1 MNERLVEIVKNTNA
15 ECWKCIDKYSIAG
28 FTRLAANLAEIKGD
42 QVSMVTNESG
52 ALALGEDYRKLLISA
67 IEQYQ
72 RFYTKIVSQLP
83 DLKKMKFL
91 EDKASNEEFS
101 LDAFKWLAEQN
112 YADGEAKQ
120 AFESY
125 YELAKTINDIHIAST
140 TGKTNEQFAKS
151 IDEFKKSLEGKTVE
165 VIKDAKIESEI
176 KNVPD
181 GVEVVET
188 EEKPEEEEAKVSPET
203 EQQAEKKG
211 SEIIQGL
218 IKLTKT
224 GDVKDWEELNNL
236 SQKYRNTVYQ
246 LMKDNGKEEL
256 KKFVNKNK
264 GILPRMWKSMEL
276 LNINDDVM
284 ESIIIELHSGMILAE
299 QMLSLIE
306 AEEETPDTQEQKTDT
321 QGDSQGDTQ
330 GDTQEQPKEEQPEK
344 KEEQPEEEEEEEDT
358 STLGKLE
365 ALRKQ
370 VGQMLRVH
378 DDAKFV
384 PAYQT
389 WVKNVQAMIGT
400 INDEKRKKDLMN
412 RDPFYALCQMLVA
425 AQRAKAKSGEQEK
438 PEEKKEQNA
447 AAEQEEKQVEQ
458 EAQEVAD
465 NFLNMLR
472 EKYK

>member
-188 EEKPEEEEAKVSPET
+188 EEKPEEEEAQVPPET
-203 EQQAEKKG
+203 EQKAEKKG

-224 GDVKDWEELNNL
+224 GDVKDWEALNNL

-330 GDTQEQPKEEQPEK
+330 EQPKEEQP
-344 KEEQPEEEEEEEDT
+344 KEEQPAEEEEEEDT

-365 ALRKQ
+365 TLRKQ
-370 VGQMLRVH
+370 VGEMLKAH

-384 PAYQT
+384 PAYTT

-400 INDEKRKKDLMN
+400 IKDEAKKKDLAK

-425 AQRAKAKSGEQEK
+425 AERAKAKSGEQEK

-447 AAEQEEKQVEQ
+447 TAEQEEKQVEQ

>member
-1 MNERLVEIVKNTNA
+1 MNERLVEIVNNTNA

-83 DLKKMKFL
+83 DLQKMPFL
-91 EDKASNEEFS
+91 KDKASNEEFS

-125 YELAKTINDIHIAST
+125 YELAKTINDIHLANT
-140 TGKTNEQFAKS
+140 TGKTNKQFAEA
-151 IDEFKKSLEGKTVE
+151 IDSFKKSLEGKTVE

-188 EEKPEEEEAKVSPET
+188 EKEPEEDQVQVPPET
-203 EQQAEKKG
+203 EQKAEKKG
-211 SEIIQGL
+211 TEIIKGL

-224 GDVKDWEELNNL
+224 GDVKDWEALNNL

-246 LMKDNGKEEL
+246 LMKDNGKQEL
-256 KKFVNKNK
+256 KDLVNKNK

-284 ESIIIELHSGMILAE
+284 ESIVLELHSGMILAE
-299 QMLSLIE
+299 QMISLL
-306 AEEETPDTQEQKTDT
+306 EEEEPKPDTQEPKNDSQTDT
-321 QGDSQGDTQ
+321 QGDSQTDTQ
-330 GDTQEQPKEEQPEK
+330 GDTQDDTQDDTQEQP
-344 KEEQPEEEEEEEDT
+344 EEEEDT

-365 ALRKQ
+365 TLRKQ
-370 VGQMLRVH
+370 VGEMLKAH

-384 PAYQT
+384 GAYNT
-389 WVKNVQAMIGT
+389 WLKNVQAIIGT
-400 INDEKRKKDLMN
+400 IKDEKRKKDLLG

-425 AQRAKAKSGEQEK
+425 AERAKAKAGEQEK
-438 PEEKKEQNA
+438 PEENKEQN

>member
-67 IEQYQ
+67 IKQYQ
-72 RFYTKIVSQLP
+72 RFYVKIVSQLP
-83 DLKKMKFL
+83 ELKKMKFL

-140 TGKTNEQFAKS
+140 TGKTNEQFAKA
-151 IDEFKKSLEGKTVE
+151 IDEFKKSLEGQTVD

-188 EEKPEEEEAKVSPET
+188 EEKPEEEQTQVPPEI
-203 EQQAEKKG
+203 EQKAEKKG

-224 GDVKDWEELNNL
+224 GNVKDWEALNNL
-236 SQKYRNTVYQ
+236 SQKYRNTVYK
-246 LMKDNGKEEL
+246 LMKDNGKQEL
-256 KKFVNKNK
+256 KNFINKNK

-284 ESIIIELHSGMILAE
+284 ESIIIELHGDMILAE

-306 AEEETPDTQEQKTDT
+306 AEDETPDTQEQKTDT
-321 QGDSQGDTQ
+321 QDDTQ
-330 GDTQEQPKEEQPEK
+330 GDSQEQPKEQPPEK
-344 KEEQPEEEEEEEDT
+344 EEPEEDT

-365 ALRKQ
+365 TLRKQ
-370 VGQMLRVH
+370 VGEMLKAH

-384 PAYQT
+384 GAYT
-389 WVKNVQAMIGT
+389 AWVKNVKAIIGT
-400 INDEKRKKDLMN
+400 IDDKKRKKDLLEC
-412 RDPFYALCQMLVA
+412 DPFYALCQMLVA
-425 AQRAKAKSGEQEK
+425 AEKAKSGEQEK

-447 AAEQEEKQVEQ
+447 AEQEEKQMEQ
-458 EAQEVAD
+458 EAQQVAD

>member
-67 IEQYQ
+67 IKQYQ
-72 RFYTKIVSQLP
+72 RFYVKIVSQLP
-83 DLKKMKFL
+83 ELKKMKFL

-140 TGKTNEQFAKS
+140 TGKTNEQFAKA
-151 IDEFKKSLEGKTVE
+151 IDEFKKSLEGQTVD

-188 EEKPEEEEAKVSPET
+188 EEKPEEEQTQVPPEI
-203 EQQAEKKG
+203 EQKAEKKG

-224 GDVKDWEELNNL
+224 GNVKDWEALNNL
-236 SQKYRNTVYQ
+236 SQKYRNTVYK
-246 LMKDNGKEEL
+246 LMKDNGKQEL
-256 KKFVNKNK
+256 KNFINKNK

-284 ESIIIELHSGMILAE
+284 ESIIIELHGDMILAE

-306 AEEETPDTQEQKTDT
+306 AEDETPDTQEQKTDT
-321 QGDSQGDTQ
+321 QDDTQ
-330 GDTQEQPKEEQPEK
+330 GDSQEQPKEQPPEK
-344 KEEQPEEEEEEEDT
+344 EEPEEDT

-365 ALRKQ
+365 TLRKQ
-370 VGQMLRVH
+370 VGEMLKAH

-384 PAYQT
+384 GAYT
-389 WVKNVQAMIGT
+389 AWVKNVKAIIGT
-400 INDEKRKKDLMN
+400 IDDKKRKKDLLE

-425 AQRAKAKSGEQEK
+425 AEKAKSGEQEK

-447 AAEQEEKQVEQ
+447 AEQEEKQMEQ
-458 EAQEVAD
+458 EAQQVAD

>member
-188 EEKPEEEEAKVSPET
+188 EEKPEEEEAKVPPET

-256 KKFVNKNK
+256 KKFVHDNK

-330 GDTQEQPKEEQPEK
+330 EQPKEEQP
-344 KEEQPEEEEEEEDT
+344 KEEQPAEEEEEEDT

-365 ALRKQ
+365 TLRKQ
-370 VGQMLRVH
+370 VGEMLKAH
-378 DDAKFV
+378 DDAKFI
-384 PAYQT
+384 PAYQS

-400 INDEKRKKDLMN
+400 INDEKRKKDLMD

-447 AAEQEEKQVEQ
+447 AEQEEKQMDQ

>member
-67 IEQYQ
+67 IKQYQ
-72 RFYTKIVSQLP
+72 RFYVKIVSQLP
-83 DLKKMKFL
+83 ELKKMKLL

-140 TGKTNEQFAKS
+140 TGKTNEQFAKA
-151 IDEFKKSLEGKTVE
+151 IDEFKKSLEGQTVD

-188 EEKPEEEEAKVSPET
+188 EEKPEEEKAQVPPEI
-203 EQQAEKKG
+203 EQKAEKKG

-224 GDVKDWEELNNL
+224 GNVKDWEALNNL
-236 SQKYRNTVYQ
+236 SQKYRNTVYK
-246 LMKDNGKEEL
+246 LMKDNGKQEL
-256 KKFVNKNK
+256 KNFINKNK

-284 ESIIIELHSGMILAE
+284 ESIITELHSGMILAE

-306 AEEETPDTQEQKTDT
+306 AEDETPDTKDPKT
-321 QGDSQGDTQ
+321 DSQGGPQDDSQ
-330 GDTQEQPKEEQPEK
+330 ERPKEQPPEKEEP
-344 KEEQPEEEEEEEDT
+344 EEDT

-365 ALRKQ
+365 TLRKQ
-370 VGQMLRVH
+370 VGEMLKAH

-384 PAYQT
+384 GAYT
-389 WVKNVQAMIGT
+389 AWVKNVKAMIGT
-400 INDEKRKKDLMN
+400 IDDKKRKKDLLE

-425 AQRAKAKSGEQEK
+425 AEKAKSGEQEK

-447 AAEQEEKQVEQ
+447 AEQEEKQMEQ
-458 EAQEVAD
+458 EAQQVAD

>member
-15 ECWKCIDKYSIAG
+15 ECWKCIDKYSTAG

-83 DLKKMKFL
+83 ELKKMKFL
-91 EDKASNEEFS
+91 EDKANNEEFS
-101 LDAFKWLAEQN
+101 LDAFKWLADQS
-112 YADGEAKQ
+112 YSDGEAKQ

-140 TGKTNEQFAKS
+140 TGKTNEQFAKA

-188 EEKPEEEEAKVSPET
+188 EKEPEEEQVQVPPET
-203 EQQAEKKG
+203 EQKAEKKG

-218 IKLTKT
+218 TKLTKT
-224 GDVKDWEELNNL
+224 GDVKDWEALNNL

-246 LMKDNGKEEL
+246 LMKDNGKQEL
-256 KKFVNKNK
+256 KNFVNKNK
-264 GILPRMWKSMEL
+264 GIIPRMWKSMEL

-306 AEEETPDTQEQKTDT
+306 AEDETPDTQEQNTDT
-321 QGDSQGDTQ
+321 QDDTQ
-330 GDTQEQPKEEQPEK
+330 GDTQEQPKEEQPA
-344 KEEQPEEEEEEEDT
+344 EEEEEDT

-365 ALRKQ
+365 TLRKQ
-370 VGQMLRVH
+370 VGEMLKAH

-384 PAYQT
+384 PAYTT

-400 INDEKRKKDLMN
+400 IKDEAKKKDLAK

-425 AQRAKAKSGEQEK
+425 AERAKANSGEQEK

>member
-188 EEKPEEEEAKVSPET
+188 EKEPEEEQAQVPPET
-203 EQQAEKKG
+203 EQKAEKKG

-224 GDVKDWEELNNL
+224 GDVKDWEALNNL

-306 AEEETPDTQEQKTDT
+306 AEDETPDTQEQKTDT
-321 QGDSQGDTQ
+321 QGDTQDDTQ
-330 GDTQEQPKEEQPEK
+330 GDTQEKP
-344 KEEQPEEEEEEEDT
+344 EEEEDT

-365 ALRKQ
+365 TLRKQ
-370 VGQMLRVH
+370 VGQMLKAH
-378 DDAKFV
+378 DDAKFLG
-384 PAYQT
+384 AYNT
-389 WVKNVQAMIGT
+389 WVKNVQIMIGT
-400 INDEKRKKDLMN
+400 INDEKRKKDLMK

-425 AQRAKAKSGEQEK
+425 AERAKAKSGEQEK

-447 AAEQEEKQVEQ
+447 AAEQEEKQIEQ

>member
-67 IEQYQ
+67 IKQYQ
-72 RFYTKIVSQLP
+72 RFYVKIVSQLP
-83 DLKKMKFL
+83 ELKKMKFL

-112 YADGEAKQ
+112 YTDGEAKQ

-140 TGKTNEQFAKS
+140 TGKTNEQFAKA
-151 IDEFKKSLEGKTVE
+151 IDEFKKSLEGQTVD

-188 EEKPEEEEAKVSPET
+188 EEKSDEEQAQVPPEI
-203 EQQAEKKG
+203 EQKAEKKG

-224 GDVKDWEELNNL
+224 GNVKDWEALNNL
-236 SQKYRNTVYQ
+236 SQKYRNTVYK
-246 LMKDNGKEEL
+246 LMKDNGKQEL
-256 KKFVNKNK
+256 KNFINKNK

-306 AEEETPDTQEQKTDT
+306 AEDETPDTQEQKTDT
-321 QGDSQGDTQ
+321 QGGPQDDSQERPK
-330 GDTQEQPKEEQPEK
+330 EQPAEKEEAPD
-344 KEEQPEEEEEEEDT
+344 EDT

-365 ALRKQ
+365 TLRKQ
-370 VGQMLRVH
+370 VGEMLKAH

-384 PAYQT
+384 GAYT
-389 WVKNVQAMIGT
+389 AWVKNVKAMIVT
-400 INDEKRKKDLMN
+400 IDDKKRKKDLLE

-425 AQRAKAKSGEQEK
+425 AEKAKSGEQEK

-447 AAEQEEKQVEQ
+447 ADQEEKQMEQ
-458 EAQEVAD
+458 EAQQVAD

>member
-67 IEQYQ
+67 IKQYQ
-72 RFYTKIVSQLP
+72 RFYVKIVSQLP
-83 DLKKMKFL
+83 ELKKMKFL

-112 YADGEAKQ
+112 YTDGEAKQ

-140 TGKTNEQFAKS
+140 TGKTNEQFAKA
-151 IDEFKKSLEGKTVE
+151 IDEFKKSLEGQTVD

-188 EEKPEEEEAKVSPET
+188 EEKSDEEQAQVPPEI
-203 EQQAEKKG
+203 EQKAEKKG

-224 GDVKDWEELNNL
+224 GNVKDWEALNNL
-236 SQKYRNTVYQ
+236 SQKYRNTVYK
-246 LMKDNGKEEL
+246 LMKNDGKQEL
-256 KKFVNKNK
+256 KNFINKNK

-306 AEEETPDTQEQKTDT
+306 AEDETPDTQEQKTDT
-321 QGDSQGDTQ
+321 QDDTQ
-330 GDTQEQPKEEQPEK
+330 GDSQEQSKEQPAEKEETPEN
-344 KEEQPEEEEEEEDT
+344 DT
-358 STLGKLE
+358 STLSKLE
-365 ALRKQ
+365 TLRKQ
-370 VGQMLRVH
+370 VGEMLKAH

-384 PAYQT
+384 GAYT
-389 WVKNVQAMIGT
+389 AWVKNVKAIIGT
-400 INDEKRKKDLMN
+400 IDDKKRKKDLLE

-425 AQRAKAKSGEQEK
+425 AEKAKSGEQEK

-447 AAEQEEKQVEQ
+447 AEQEEKQMEQ
-458 EAQEVAD
+458 EAQQVAD
-465 NFLNMLR
+465 HFLNMLR

>member
-67 IEQYQ
+67 IKQYQ
-72 RFYTKIVSQLP
+72 RFYVKIVSQLP
-83 DLKKMKFL
+83 ELKKMKFL

-112 YADGEAKQ
+112 YTDGEAKQ

-140 TGKTNEQFAKS
+140 TGKTNEQFAKA
-151 IDEFKKSLEGKTVE
+151 IDEFKKSLEGQTVD

-188 EEKPEEEEAKVSPET
+188 EEKPDEEQAQVSPEI
-203 EQQAEKKG
+203 EQKAEKKG

-224 GDVKDWEELNNL
+224 GNVKDWEALNNL
-236 SQKYRNTVYQ
+236 SQKYRNTVYK
-246 LMKDNGKEEL
+246 LMKNDGKQEL
-256 KKFVNKNK
+256 KNFINKNK

-306 AEEETPDTQEQKTDT
+306 AEDETPDAKDPKTDSQGDSQDDT
-321 QGDSQGDTQ
+321 QGDSQEQ
-330 GDTQEQPKEEQPEK
+330 SKEQPAEKEETPEN
-344 KEEQPEEEEEEEDT
+344 DT
-358 STLGKLE
+358 STLSKLE
-365 ALRKQ
+365 TLRKQ
-370 VGQMLRVH
+370 VGEMLKAH
-378 DDAKFV
+378 EDAKFV
-384 PAYQT
+384 AAYT
-389 WVKNVQAMIGT
+389 AWVKNVKAIIGT
-400 INDEKRKKDLMN
+400 IDDKKRKKDLLE

-425 AQRAKAKSGEQEK
+425 AEKAKSGEQEK

-447 AAEQEEKQVEQ
+447 AEQEEKQMEQ
-458 EAQEVAD
+458 EAQQVAD
-465 NFLNMLR
+465 HFLNMLR

>member
-67 IEQYQ
+67 IKQYQ
-72 RFYTKIVSQLP
+72 RFYVKIVSQLP
-83 DLKKMKFL
+83 ELKKMKFL

-112 YADGEAKQ
+112 YTDGEAKQ

-140 TGKTNEQFAKS
+140 TGKTNEQFAKA
-151 IDEFKKSLEGKTVE
+151 IDEFKKSLEGQTVD

-188 EEKPEEEEAKVSPET
+188 EEKPDEEQAKVPPEI
-203 EQQAEKKG
+203 EQKAEKKG

-224 GDVKDWEELNNL
+224 GNVKDWEALNNL
-236 SQKYRNTVYQ
+236 SQKYRNTVYK
-246 LMKDNGKEEL
+246 LMKNDGKQEL
-256 KKFVNKNK
+256 KNFINKNK

-306 AEEETPDTQEQKTDT
+306 AEDETPDAKDPKTDSQVDPHDDT
-321 QGDSQGDTQ
+321 QGNP
-330 GDTQEQPKEEQPEK
+330 QEQPKEQPAE
-344 KEEQPEEEEEEEDT
+344 KEETPENDT

-365 ALRKQ
+365 TLRKQ
-370 VGQMLRVH
+370 VGEMLKAH
-378 DDAKFV
+378 EDAKFV
-384 PAYQT
+384 AAYT
-389 WVKNVQAMIGT
+389 AWVKNVKAIIGT
-400 INDEKRKKDLMN
+400 IDDKKRKKDLLE

-425 AQRAKAKSGEQEK
+425 AEKAKSGEQEK

-447 AAEQEEKQVEQ
+447 AEQEEKQMEQ
-458 EAQEVAD
+458 EAQQVAD
-465 NFLNMLR
+465 HFLNMLR

>member
-67 IEQYQ
+67 IKQYQ
-72 RFYTKIVSQLP
+72 RFYVKIVSQLP
-83 DLKKMKFL
+83 ELKKMKFL

-112 YADGEAKQ
+112 YTDGEAKQ

-140 TGKTNEQFAKS
+140 TGKTNEQFAKA
-151 IDEFKKSLEGKTVE
+151 IDEFKKSLEGQTVD

-181 GVEVVET
+181 GVELVET
-188 EEKPEEEEAKVSPET
+188 EEKSDEEQAQVPPEI
-203 EQQAEKKG
+203 EQKAEKKG

-224 GDVKDWEELNNL
+224 GNVKDWEALNNL
-236 SQKYRNTVYQ
+236 SQKYRNTVYK
-246 LMKDNGKEEL
+246 LMKNDGKQEL
-256 KKFVNKNK
+256 KNFINKNK

-306 AEEETPDTQEQKTDT
+306 AEDETPDTQEQKTDT
-321 QGDSQGDTQ
+321 QDDTQ
-330 GDTQEQPKEEQPEK
+330 GDSQEQSNEQPAEKEETPEN
-344 KEEQPEEEEEEEDT
+344 DT

-365 ALRKQ
+365 TLRKQ
-370 VGQMLRVH
+370 VGEMLKAH

-384 PAYQT
+384 GAYT
-389 WVKNVQAMIGT
+389 AWVKNVKAIIGT
-400 INDEKRKKDLMN
+400 IDDKKRKRDLLE

-425 AQRAKAKSGEQEK
+425 AEKAKSGEQEK

-447 AAEQEEKQVEQ
+447 AEQEEKQMEQ
-458 EAQEVAD
+458 EAQQVAD
-465 NFLNMLR
+465 HFLNMLR

>member
-67 IEQYQ
+67 IKQYQ
-72 RFYTKIVSQLP
+72 RFYVKIVSQLP
-83 DLKKMKFL
+83 ELKKMKFL

-101 LDAFKWLAEQN
+101 LDSFKWLAEQN
-112 YADGEAKQ
+112 YTDGEAKQ

-140 TGKTNEQFAKS
+140 TGKTNEQFAKA
-151 IDEFKKSLEGKTVE
+151 IDEFKKSLEGQTVD

-188 EEKPEEEEAKVSPET
+188 EEKPDEEQAKVPPEI
-203 EQQAEKKG
+203 EQKAEKKG

-224 GDVKDWEELNNL
+224 GDVKDWEALNNL
-236 SQKYRNTVYQ
+236 SQKYRNTVYK
-246 LMKDNGKEEL
+246 LMKNDGKQEL
-256 KKFVNKNK
+256 KNFINKNK

-284 ESIIIELHSGMILAE
+284 ESIITELHSGMILAE

-306 AEEETPDTQEQKTDT
+306 AEDETPDTQEQKTDT
-321 QGDSQGDTQ
+321 QADTQ
-330 GDTQEQPKEEQPEK
+330 GDSQEQSKEQPAEKEETPE
-344 KEEQPEEEEEEEDT
+344 DDS

-365 ALRKQ
+365 TLRKQ
-370 VGQMLRVH
+370 VGEMLKAH
-378 DDAKFV
+378 EDAKFV
-384 PAYQT
+384 AAYT
-389 WVKNVQAMIGT
+389 AWVKNVKAMIGT
-400 INDEKRKKDLMN
+400 IDDKKRKKDLLE

-425 AQRAKAKSGEQEK
+425 AKKAKSGEQEK

-447 AAEQEEKQVEQ
+447 AEQEEKQMEQ
-458 EAQEVAD
+458 EAQQVAD
-465 NFLNMLR
+465 HFMNMLR

>member
-67 IEQYQ
+67 IKQYQ
-72 RFYTKIVSQLP
+72 RFYVKIVSQLP
-83 DLKKMKFL
+83 ELKKMKFL

-112 YADGEAKQ
+112 YTDGEAKQ

-140 TGKTNEQFAKS
+140 TGKTNEQFAKA
-151 IDEFKKSLEGKTVE
+151 IDEFKKSLEGQTVD

-188 EEKPEEEEAKVSPET
+188 EEKSDEEQAQVPPEI
-203 EQQAEKKG
+203 EQKAEKKG

-224 GDVKDWEELNNL
+224 GNVKDWEALNNL
-236 SQKYRNTVYQ
+236 SQKYRNTVYK
-246 LMKDNGKEEL
+246 LMKDNGKQEL
-256 KKFVNKNK
+256 KNFINKNK

-306 AEEETPDTQEQKTDT
+306 AEDETPDTQEQKTDT
-321 QGDSQGDTQ
+321 QDDTQ
-330 GDTQEQPKEEQPEK
+330 GDSQEQSKEQPAEKEETPEN
-344 KEEQPEEEEEEEDT
+344 DT
-358 STLGKLE
+358 STLSKLE
-365 ALRKQ
+365 TLRKQ
-370 VGQMLRVH
+370 VGEMLKAH

-384 PAYQT
+384 GAYT
-389 WVKNVQAMIGT
+389 AWVKNVKAIIGT
-400 INDEKRKKDLMN
+400 IDDKKRKKDLLE

-425 AQRAKAKSGEQEK
+425 AEKAKSGEQEK

-447 AAEQEEKQVEQ
+447 AEQEEKQMEQ
-458 EAQEVAD
+458 EAQQVAD
-465 NFLNMLR
+465 HFLNMLR

>member
-67 IEQYQ
+67 IKQYQ
-72 RFYTKIVSQLP
+72 RFYVKIVSQLP
-83 DLKKMKFL
+83 ELKKMKFL

-101 LDAFKWLAEQN
+101 LDSFKWLAEQN
-112 YADGEAKQ
+112 YTDGEAKQ

-140 TGKTNEQFAKS
+140 TGKTNEQFAKA
-151 IDEFKKSLEGKTVE
+151 IDEFKKSLEGQTVD
-165 VIKDAKIESEI
+165 VIKDAKIENEI

-188 EEKPEEEEAKVSPET
+188 EEKPEEEQAQVPPEI
-203 EQQAEKKG
+203 EQKAEKKG

-224 GDVKDWEELNNL
+224 GNVKDWEALNNL
-236 SQKYRNTVYQ
+236 SQKYRNTVYK
-246 LMKDNGKEEL
+246 LMKDNGKQEL
-256 KKFVNKNK
+256 KNFINKNK

-306 AEEETPDTQEQKTDT
+306 AEDETPDAKDPKTDYQGDSQDDT
-321 QGDSQGDTQ
+321 QGDP
-330 GDTQEQPKEEQPEK
+330 QEQPKEQPA
-344 KEEQPEEEEEEEDT
+344 EEEPKEDA
-358 STLGKLE
+358 STLDKLE
-365 ALRKQ
+365 TLRKQ
-370 VGQMLRVH
+370 VGEMLKAH

-384 PAYQT
+384 SAYT
-389 WVKNVQAMIGT
+389 AWVKNVKAIIGT
-400 INDEKRKKDLMN
+400 IDDKKRKKDLLD

-425 AQRAKAKSGEQEK
+425 AEKAKSGEQEK

-447 AAEQEEKQVEQ
+447 AEQEEKQMEQ
-458 EAQEVAD
+458 EAQQVAD

>member
-188 EEKPEEEEAKVSPET
+188 EEKPEEEETQVPPET
-203 EQQAEKKG
+203 EQKAEKKG

-224 GDVKDWEELNNL
+224 GDVKDWEALNNL

-306 AEEETPDTQEQKTDT
+306 AEDETPDAQEQKTDT
-321 QGDSQGDTQ
+321 QGDTQDDTQ
-330 GDTQEQPKEEQPEK
+330 GDTQEQPKEEQPA
-344 KEEQPEEEEEEEDT
+344 EEEEEEDT

-365 ALRKQ
+365 TLRKQ
-370 VGQMLRVH
+370 VGEMLKAH

-384 PAYQT
+384 PAYTT

-400 INDEKRKKDLMN
+400 IKDEAKKKDLAK

>member
-67 IEQYQ
+67 IKQYQ
-72 RFYTKIVSQLP
+72 RFYVKIVSQLP
-83 DLKKMKFL
+83 ELKKMKFL
-91 EDKASNEEFS
+91 EDKANNEEFS

-112 YADGEAKQ
+112 YTDGEAKQ

-140 TGKTNEQFAKS
+140 TGKTNEQFAKA
-151 IDEFKKSLEGKTVE
+151 IDEFKKSLEGQTVD

-188 EEKPEEEEAKVSPET
+188 EEKPDEEQAQVSPEI
-203 EQQAEKKG
+203 EQKAEKKG

-224 GDVKDWEELNNL
+224 GNVKDWEALNNL
-236 SQKYRNTVYQ
+236 SQKYRNTVYK
-246 LMKDNGKEEL
+246 LMKNDGKQEL
-256 KKFVNKNK
+256 KNFINKNK

-306 AEEETPDTQEQKTDT
+306 AEDETPDAKDPKTDS
-321 QGDSQGDTQ
+321 QGDSQGDSQDDNQ
-330 GDTQEQPKEEQPEK
+330 GDSQEQSKEQPAEKEETPEN
-344 KEEQPEEEEEEEDT
+344 DT
-358 STLGKLE
+358 STLSKLE
-365 ALRKQ
+365 TLRKQ
-370 VGQMLRVH
+370 VGEMLKAH
-378 DDAKFV
+378 EDAKFV
-384 PAYQT
+384 AAYT
-389 WVKNVQAMIGT
+389 AWVKNVKAIIGT
-400 INDEKRKKDLMN
+400 IDDKKRKKDLLE

-425 AQRAKAKSGEQEK
+425 AEKAKSGEQEK

-447 AAEQEEKQVEQ
+447 AEQEEKQMEQ
-458 EAQEVAD
+458 EAQQVAD
-465 NFLNMLR
+465 HFLNMLR

>member
-67 IEQYQ
+67 IKQYQ
-72 RFYTKIVSQLP
+72 RFYVKIVSQLP
-83 DLKKMKFL
+83 ELKKMKFL

-112 YADGEAKQ
+112 YTDGEAKQ

-140 TGKTNEQFAKS
+140 TGKTNEQFAKA
-151 IDEFKKSLEGKTVE
+151 IDEFKKSLEGQTVD

-188 EEKPEEEEAKVSPET
+188 EEKPEEEPAQVPPEI
-203 EQQAEKKG
+203 EQKAEKKG

-224 GDVKDWEELNNL
+224 GNVKDWEALNNL
-236 SQKYRNTVYQ
+236 SQKYRNTVYK
-246 LMKDNGKEEL
+246 LMKDNGKQEL
-256 KKFVNKNK
+256 KNFINKNK

-284 ESIIIELHSGMILAE
+284 ESIITELHSGMILAE

-306 AEEETPDTQEQKTDT
+306 AEDETPDAQEQKTDT
-321 QGDSQGDTQ
+321 QDDTQ
-330 GDTQEQPKEEQPEK
+330 GDSQEQSNEQPAEKEETPED
-344 KEEQPEEEEEEEDT
+344 DT

-365 ALRKQ
+365 TLRKQ
-370 VGQMLRVH
+370 VGEMLKAH

-384 PAYQT
+384 GAYT
-389 WVKNVQAMIGT
+389 AWVKNVKAIIGT
-400 INDEKRKKDLMN
+400 IDDKKRKRDLLE

-425 AQRAKAKSGEQEK
+425 AEKAKSGEQEK

-447 AAEQEEKQVEQ
+447 AEQEEKQMEQ
-458 EAQEVAD
+458 EAQQVAD
-465 NFLNMLR
+465 HFLNMLR

>member
-67 IEQYQ
+67 IKQYQ
-72 RFYTKIVSQLP
+72 RFYVKIVSQLP
-83 DLKKMKFL
+83 ELKKMKFL

-112 YADGEAKQ
+112 YTDGEAKQ

-140 TGKTNEQFAKS
+140 TGKTNEQFAKA
-151 IDEFKKSLEGKTVE
+151 IDEFKKSLEGQTVD

-188 EEKPEEEEAKVSPET
+188 EEKPDEEQAKVPPEI
-203 EQQAEKKG
+203 EQKAEKKG

-224 GDVKDWEELNNL
+224 GNVKDWEALNNL
-236 SQKYRNTVYQ
+236 SQKYRNTVYK
-246 LMKDNGKEEL
+246 LMKNDGKQEL
-256 KKFVNKNK
+256 KNFINKNK

-306 AEEETPDTQEQKTDT
+306 AEDETPDAKDPKTDSQVDPHDDT
-321 QGDSQGDTQ
+321 QGNP
-330 GDTQEQPKEEQPEK
+330 QEQPKEQPAE
-344 KEEQPEEEEEEEDT
+344 KEETPENDT

-365 ALRKQ
+365 TLRKQ
-370 VGQMLRVH
+370 VGEMLKAH
-378 DDAKFV
+378 EDAKFV
-384 PAYQT
+384 AAYT
-389 WVKNVQAMIGT
+389 AWVKNVKAIIGT
-400 INDEKRKKDLMN
+400 IDDKKRKKDLLE

-425 AQRAKAKSGEQEK
+425 AEKAKSGEQEK
-438 PEEKKEQNA
+438 PEEKKDQN
-447 AAEQEEKQVEQ
+447 AAEQEEKQMEQ
-458 EAQEVAD
+458 EAQQVAD
-465 NFLNMLR
+465 HFLNMLR

>member
-83 DLKKMKFL
+83 DLRKMKFL

-101 LDAFKWLAEQN
+101 LDAFKWLADQS
-112 YADGEAKQ
+112 YTDGEAKQ

-125 YELAKTINDIHIAST
+125 YELAKTINEIHIANS
-140 TGKTNEQFAKS
+140 TGKTNEQFAKA

-188 EEKPEEEEAKVSPET
+188 EEKPEEEENQIPPET
-203 EQQAEKKG
+203 EQKAEKKG

-224 GDVKDWEELNNL
+224 GDVKDWEALNNL
-236 SQKYRNTVYQ
+236 SQKYRNTVYE
-246 LMKDNGKEEL
+246 LMKDNGKQEL
-256 KKFVNKNK
+256 KNFVNKNK

-284 ESIIIELHSGMILAE
+284 ESIIIELHNGMILAE

-306 AEEETPDTQEQKTDT
+306 ADDETPANPEQKAETQEGDSQETKTDPQDDTQEKT
-321 QGDSQGDTQ
+321 
-330 GDTQEQPKEEQPEK
+330 KEEPA
-344 KEEQPEEEEEEEDT
+344 EEEEEPEEDT

-365 ALRKQ
+365 TLRKQ
-370 VGQMLRVH
+370 VGEMLKAH

-384 PAYQT
+384 GAYNA
-389 WVKNVQAMIGT
+389 WLKNVQAMIGT
-400 INDEKRKKDLMN
+400 IKDENRKKDLMK

-425 AQRAKAKSGEQEK
+425 AERAKANSGEQEK
-438 PEEKKEQNA
+438 PEEKKEQNDA
-447 AAEQEEKQVEQ
+447 ATEQEEKQVEK

>member
-188 EEKPEEEEAKVSPET
+188 EEKPEEEQAQVPPET
-203 EQQAEKKG
+203 EQKAEKKG

-224 GDVKDWEELNNL
+224 GDVKDWEALNNL

-256 KKFVNKNK
+256 KKFVSKNK
-264 GILPRMWKSMEL
+264 DIIPRMWKSMEL

-330 GDTQEQPKEEQPEK
+330 EQPKEEQP
-344 KEEQPEEEEEEEDT
+344 KEEQPAEEEEEEDT

-365 ALRKQ
+365 TLRKQ
-370 VGQMLRVH
+370 VGEMLKAH

-384 PAYQT
+384 PAYNT

-400 INDEKRKKDLMN
+400 INDEKRKKDLMK

-425 AQRAKAKSGEQEK
+425 AERAKAKSGEQEK

>member
-67 IEQYQ
+67 IKQYQ
-72 RFYTKIVSQLP
+72 RFYVKIVSQLP
-83 DLKKMKFL
+83 ELKKMKFL

-112 YADGEAKQ
+112 YTDGEAKQ

-140 TGKTNEQFAKS
+140 TGKTNEQFAKA
-151 IDEFKKSLEGKTVE
+151 IDEFKKSLEGQTVD

-188 EEKPEEEEAKVSPET
+188 EEKPDEEQAKVPPEI
-203 EQQAEKKG
+203 EQKAEKKG

-224 GDVKDWEELNNL
+224 GNVKDWEALNNL
-236 SQKYRNTVYQ
+236 SQKYRNTVYK
-246 LMKDNGKEEL
+246 LMKNDGKHEL
-256 KKFVNKNK
+256 KNFINKNK

-306 AEEETPDTQEQKTDT
+306 AEDETPDAKDPKTDSQVDPHDDT
-321 QGDSQGDTQ
+321 QGNP
-330 GDTQEQPKEEQPEK
+330 QEQPKEQPAE
-344 KEEQPEEEEEEEDT
+344 KEETPENDT

-365 ALRKQ
+365 TLRKQ
-370 VGQMLRVH
+370 VGEMLKAH
-378 DDAKFV
+378 EDAKFV
-384 PAYQT
+384 AAYT
-389 WVKNVQAMIGT
+389 AWVKNVKAIIGT
-400 INDEKRKKDLMN
+400 IDDKKRKKDLLE

-425 AQRAKAKSGEQEK
+425 AEKAKSGEQEK

-447 AAEQEEKQVEQ
+447 AEQEEKQMEQ
-458 EAQEVAD
+458 EAQQVAD
-465 NFLNMLR
+465 HFLNMLR

>member
-67 IEQYQ
+67 IKQYQ
-72 RFYTKIVSQLP
+72 RFYVKIVSQLP
-83 DLKKMKFL
+83 ELKKMKFL

-112 YADGEAKQ
+112 YTDGEAKQ

-140 TGKTNEQFAKS
+140 TGKTNEQFAKA
-151 IDEFKKSLEGKTVE
+151 IDEFKKSLEGQTVD

-188 EEKPEEEEAKVSPET
+188 EEKPDEEQAQVPPEI
-203 EQQAEKKG
+203 EQKAEKKG

-224 GDVKDWEELNNL
+224 GNVKDWEALNNL
-236 SQKYRNTVYQ
+236 SQKYRNTVYK
-246 LMKDNGKEEL
+246 LMKDNGKQEL
-256 KKFVNKNK
+256 KNFINKNK

-306 AEEETPDTQEQKTDT
+306 AEDETPDTQEQKTDT
-321 QGDSQGDTQ
+321 QDDTQ
-330 GDTQEQPKEEQPEK
+330 GDSQEQSNEQPTEK
-344 KEEQPEEEEEEEDT
+344 EKTPENDT

-365 ALRKQ
+365 TLRKQ
-370 VGQMLRVH
+370 VGEMLKAH

-384 PAYQT
+384 GAYT
-389 WVKNVQAMIGT
+389 AWVKNVKAIIGT
-400 INDEKRKKDLMN
+400 IDDKKRKKDLLE

-425 AQRAKAKSGEQEK
+425 AEKAKSGEQEK
-438 PEEKKEQNA
+438 PEEKKEQ
-447 AAEQEEKQVEQ
+447 AAEQEEKQMEQ
-458 EAQEVAD
+458 EAQQVAD
-465 NFLNMLR
+465 HFLNMLR

>member
-188 EEKPEEEEAKVSPET
+188 EEKPEEEEAQVPPET

-224 GDVKDWEELNNL
+224 GDVKDWEALNNL

-330 GDTQEQPKEEQPEK
+330 EQPKEEQP
-344 KEEQPEEEEEEEDT
+344 KEEQPAEEEEEEDT

-365 ALRKQ
+365 TLRKQ
-370 VGQMLRVH
+370 VGEMLKAH

-384 PAYQT
+384 PAYTT

-400 INDEKRKKDLMN
+400 IKDEAKKKDLAK

-425 AQRAKAKSGEQEK
+425 AERAKAKSGEQEK

-447 AAEQEEKQVEQ
+447 TAEQEEKQVEQ

>member
-67 IEQYQ
+67 IKQYQ
-72 RFYTKIVSQLP
+72 RFYVKIVSQLP
-83 DLKKMKFL
+83 ELKKMKFL
-91 EDKASNEEFS
+91 EDKASNEDFS

-112 YADGEAKQ
+112 YTDGEAKQ

-140 TGKTNEQFAKS
+140 TGKTNEQFAKA
-151 IDEFKKSLEGKTVE
+151 IDEFKKSLEGQTVD

-188 EEKPEEEEAKVSPET
+188 EEKSDEEQAQVPPEI
-203 EQQAEKKG
+203 EQKAEKKG

-224 GDVKDWEELNNL
+224 GNVKDWEALNNL
-236 SQKYRNTVYQ
+236 SQKYRNTVYK
-246 LMKDNGKEEL
+246 LMKNDGKQAL
-256 KKFVNKNK
+256 KNFINKNK

-306 AEEETPDTQEQKTDT
+306 AEDETPDTQEQKTDT
-321 QGDSQGDTQ
+321 QDDTQ
-330 GDTQEQPKEEQPEK
+330 GDSQEQPKEQPPEK
-344 KEEQPEEEEEEEDT
+344 EEPEEDT

-365 ALRKQ
+365 TLRKQ
-370 VGQMLRVH
+370 VGEMLKAH

-384 PAYQT
+384 GAYT
-389 WVKNVQAMIGT
+389 AWVKNVKAIIGT
-400 INDEKRKKDLMN
+400 IDDKKRKKDLLE

-425 AQRAKAKSGEQEK
+425 AEKAKSGEQEK

-447 AAEQEEKQVEQ
+447 AEQEEKQMEQ
-458 EAQEVAD
+458 EAQQVAD
-465 NFLNMLR
+465 HFLNMLR

>member
-67 IEQYQ
+67 IKQYQ
-72 RFYTKIVSQLP
+72 RFYVKIVSQLP
-83 DLKKMKFL
+83 ELKKMKFL

-112 YADGEAKQ
+112 YTDGEAKQ

-140 TGKTNEQFAKS
+140 TGKTNEQFAKA
-151 IDEFKKSLEGKTVE
+151 IDEFKKSLEGQTVD

-188 EEKPEEEEAKVSPET
+188 EEKPDEEQAKVPPEI
-203 EQQAEKKG
+203 EQKAEKKG

-224 GDVKDWEELNNL
+224 GNVKDWEALNNL
-236 SQKYRNTVYQ
+236 SQKYRNTVYK
-246 LMKDNGKEEL
+246 LMKNDGKQEL
-256 KKFVNKNK
+256 KNFINKNK

-306 AEEETPDTQEQKTDT
+306 AEDETPDAKDPKTDSQGDSQDDTQEQSK
-321 QGDSQGDTQ
+321 
-330 GDTQEQPKEEQPEK
+330 EQPAEKEETPEN
-344 KEEQPEEEEEEEDT
+344 DT
-358 STLGKLE
+358 STLSKLE
-365 ALRKQ
+365 TLRKQ
-370 VGQMLRVH
+370 VGEMLKAH
-378 DDAKFV
+378 EDAKFV
-384 PAYQT
+384 AAYT
-389 WVKNVQAMIGT
+389 AWVKNVKAMIGT
-400 INDEKRKKDLMN
+400 IDDKKRKKDLLE

-425 AQRAKAKSGEQEK
+425 AEKAKSGEQEK
-438 PEEKKEQNA
+438 PEEKKDQN
-447 AAEQEEKQVEQ
+447 AAEQEEKQMEQ
-458 EAQEVAD
+458 EAQQVAD
-465 NFLNMLR
+465 HFLNMLR

>member
-1 MNERLVEIVKNTNA
+1 
-15 ECWKCIDKYSIAG
+15 
-28 FTRLAANLAEIKGD
+28 
-42 QVSMVTNESG
+42 
-52 ALALGEDYRKLLISA
+52 
-67 IEQYQ
+67 
-72 RFYTKIVSQLP
+72 
-83 DLKKMKFL
+83 
-91 EDKASNEEFS
+91 
-101 LDAFKWLAEQN
+101 
-112 YADGEAKQ
+112 
-120 AFESY
+120 
-125 YELAKTINDIHIAST
+125 
-140 TGKTNEQFAKS
+140 
-151 IDEFKKSLEGKTVE
+151 
-165 VIKDAKIESEI
+165 
-176 KNVPD
+176 
-181 GVEVVET
+181 VET
-188 EEKPEEEEAKVSPET
+188 EEKPEEEEAKVPPET

-224 GDVKDWEELNNL
+224 GDVKDWEALNNL

-246 LMKDNGKEEL
+246 LMKDNGKQEL
-256 KKFVNKNK
+256 KNFVNKNK

-306 AEEETPDTQEQKTDT
+306 AEEETPDTQEQKTD
-321 QGDSQGDTQ
+321 SQGDTQ

-344 KEEQPEEEEEEEDT
+344 KEEEQPEEEEDT

-370 VGQMLRVH
+370 VGQMLKVH

-384 PAYQT
+384 SAYNT

-400 INDEKRKKDLMN
+400 INDEAKKKDLMK

-425 AQRAKAKSGEQEK
+425 AERAKAKSGEQEK
-438 PEEKKEQNA
+438 PEEKKEQN

>member
-67 IEQYQ
+67 IKQYQ
-72 RFYTKIVSQLP
+72 RFYVKIVSQLP
-83 DLKKMKFL
+83 ELKKMKFL

-140 TGKTNEQFAKS
+140 TGKTNEQFAKA
-151 IDEFKKSLEGKTVE
+151 IDEFKKSLEGQAVD

-188 EEKPEEEEAKVSPET
+188 EEKSDEEQAQVPPEI
-203 EQQAEKKG
+203 EQKAEKKG

-224 GDVKDWEELNNL
+224 GNVKDWEALNNL
-236 SQKYRNTVYQ
+236 SQKYRNTVYK
-246 LMKDNGKEEL
+246 LMKDNGKQEL
-256 KKFVNKNK
+256 KNFINKNK

-306 AEEETPDTQEQKTDT
+306 AEDETPDTQEQKTDT
-321 QGDSQGDTQ
+321 QDDTQ
-330 GDTQEQPKEEQPEK
+330 GDSQEQPKEQPPEK
-344 KEEQPEEEEEEEDT
+344 EEPEEDT

-365 ALRKQ
+365 TLRKQ
-370 VGQMLRVH
+370 VGEMLKAH

-384 PAYQT
+384 GAYT
-389 WVKNVQAMIGT
+389 AWVKNVKAIIGT
-400 INDEKRKKDLMN
+400 IDDKKRKKDLLE

-425 AQRAKAKSGEQEK
+425 AEKAKSGEQEK
-438 PEEKKEQNA
+438 SEEKKEQNA
-447 AAEQEEKQVEQ
+447 AEQEEKQMEQ
-458 EAQEVAD
+458 EAQQVAD
-465 NFLNMLR
+465 HFLNMLR
-472 EKYK
+472 EKCK

>member
-67 IEQYQ
+67 IKQYQ
-72 RFYTKIVSQLP
+72 RFYVKIVSQLP
-83 DLKKMKFL
+83 ELKKMKFL

-112 YADGEAKQ
+112 YTDGEAKQ

-140 TGKTNEQFAKS
+140 TGKTNEQFAKA
-151 IDEFKKSLEGKTVE
+151 IDEFKKSLEGQTVD

-188 EEKPEEEEAKVSPET
+188 EEKSDEEQAQVPPEI
-203 EQQAEKKG
+203 EQKAEKKG

-224 GDVKDWEELNNL
+224 GNVKDWEALNNL
-236 SQKYRNTVYQ
+236 SQKYRNTVYK
-246 LMKDNGKEEL
+246 LMKDNGKQEL
-256 KKFVNKNK
+256 KNFINKNK

-306 AEEETPDTQEQKTDT
+306 AEDETPDTQEQKTDT
-321 QGDSQGDTQ
+321 QDDTQ
-330 GDTQEQPKEEQPEK
+330 GDSQEQSNEQPAEKEETPEN
-344 KEEQPEEEEEEEDT
+344 DT
-358 STLGKLE
+358 STLSKLE
-365 ALRKQ
+365 TLRKQ
-370 VGQMLRVH
+370 VGEMLKAH
-378 DDAKFV
+378 EDAKFV
-384 PAYQT
+384 GAYT
-389 WVKNVQAMIGT
+389 AWVKNVKAIIGT
-400 INDEKRKKDLMN
+400 IDDKKRKKDLLE

-425 AQRAKAKSGEQEK
+425 AEKAKSGEQEK

-447 AAEQEEKQVEQ
+447 ADQEEKQMEQ
-458 EAQEVAD
+458 EAQQVAD

>member
-1 MNERLVEIVKNTNA
+1 MNERLVEIVNNTNA

-83 DLKKMKFL
+83 DLQKMPFL
-91 EDKASNEEFS
+91 KDKASNEEFS
-101 LDAFKWLAEQN
+101 LEAFKWLAEQN
-112 YADGEAKQ
+112 YADGEVKQ

-125 YELAKTINDIHIAST
+125 YELAKTINDIHLANT
-140 TGKTNEQFAKS
+140 TGKTNKQFAEA
-151 IDEFKKSLEGKTVE
+151 IDSFKKSLEGKTVE

-188 EEKPEEEEAKVSPET
+188 EEKPEEEEAQVPPET
-203 EQQAEKKG
+203 EQKAEKKG

-224 GDVKDWEELNNL
+224 GDVKDWEALNNL

-246 LMKDNGKEEL
+246 LMKDNGKQEL
-256 KKFVNKNK
+256 KNFVNKNK

-321 QGDSQGDTQ
+321 QGDTQDDTQ
-330 GDTQEQPKEEQPEK
+330 GDTQEQPKEEQPA
-344 KEEQPEEEEEEEDT
+344 EEEEEDT

-365 ALRKQ
+365 TLRKQ
-370 VGQMLRVH
+370 VGEMLKAH

-384 PAYQT
+384 GAYNT
-389 WVKNVQAMIGT
+389 WVKNVQTMIGT
-400 INDEKRKKDLMN
+400 INDEKRKKDLLG

-425 AQRAKAKSGEQEK
+425 AERAKAKASEQENEK
-438 PEEKKEQNA
+438 PEEKEQP
-447 AAEQEEKQVEQ
+447 AAEQEDKQVEQ

>member
-1 MNERLVEIVKNTNA
+1 MNERLVEIVKNINA

-67 IEQYQ
+67 IKQYQ
-72 RFYTKIVSQLP
+72 RFYVKIVSQLP
-83 DLKKMKFL
+83 ELKKMKFL

-112 YADGEAKQ
+112 YTDGEAKQ

-140 TGKTNEQFAKS
+140 TGKTNEQFAKA
-151 IDEFKKSLEGKTVE
+151 IDEFKKSLEGQTVD

-188 EEKPEEEEAKVSPET
+188 EEKPDEEQAQVPPEI
-203 EQQAEKKG
+203 EQKAEKKG

-224 GDVKDWEELNNL
+224 GNVKDWEALNNL
-236 SQKYRNTVYQ
+236 SQKYRNTVYK
-246 LMKDNGKEEL
+246 LMKNDGKQEL
-256 KKFVNKNK
+256 KNFINKNK

-306 AEEETPDTQEQKTDT
+306 AEDETPDAKDPKTDYQGDPQDDT
-321 QGDSQGDTQ
+321 QGDP
-330 GDTQEQPKEEQPEK
+330 QEQPQEQPAEKEETPEN
-344 KEEQPEEEEEEEDT
+344 DT
-358 STLGKLE
+358 STLSKLE
-365 ALRKQ
+365 TLRKQ
-370 VGQMLRVH
+370 VGEMLKAH
-378 DDAKFV
+378 DDVKFV
-384 PAYQT
+384 GAYTT
-389 WVKNVQAMIGT
+389 WVKNVKAMIGT
-400 INDEKRKKDLMN
+400 IDDKRRKKDLLE

-425 AQRAKAKSGEQEK
+425 AEKAKSGDQEK

-447 AAEQEEKQVEQ
+447 AEQEEKQMEQ
-458 EAQEVAD
+458 EAQQVAD

>member
-52 ALALGEDYRKLLISA
+52 TLALGEDYRKLLISA

-120 AFESY
+120 AFERY

-151 IDEFKKSLEGKTVE
+151 IDKFKKSLEGKTVE

-188 EEKPEEEEAKVSPET
+188 EEKPEEEEAKVPPET

-224 GDVKDWEELNNL
+224 GDVKDWEALNNL

-246 LMKDNGKEEL
+246 LMKDAGKQEL
-256 KKFVNKNK
+256 KNFVNKNK
-264 GILPRMWKSMEL
+264 GIIPRMWKSIEL

-306 AEEETPDTQEQKTDT
+306 VEEETPDTQEQKTDT
-321 QGDSQGDTQ
+321 QGDSQNDTQ
-330 GDTQEQPKEEQPEK
+330 GVTQEQPEK
-344 KEEQPEEEEEEEDT
+344 KEEEDT

-370 VGQMLRVH
+370 VGQMLKVH

-384 PAYQT
+384 PAYNT

-400 INDEKRKKDLMN
+400 INDEKRKKDLME

-447 AAEQEEKQVEQ
+447 AAEQEEKQMNQ

>member
-67 IEQYQ
+67 IKQYQ
-72 RFYTKIVSQLP
+72 RFYVKIVSQLP
-83 DLKKMKFL
+83 ELKKMKFL

-112 YADGEAKQ
+112 YTDGEAKQ

-140 TGKTNEQFAKS
+140 TGKTNEQFAKA
-151 IDEFKKSLEGKTVE
+151 IDEFKKSLEGQTVD

-188 EEKPEEEEAKVSPET
+188 EEKPDEEQAQVPPEI
-203 EQQAEKKG
+203 EQKAEKKG

-224 GDVKDWEELNNL
+224 GNVKDWGALNNL
-236 SQKYRNTVYQ
+236 SQKYRNTVYK
-246 LMKDNGKEEL
+246 LMKNDGKQEL
-256 KKFVNKNK
+256 KNFINKNK

-306 AEEETPDTQEQKTDT
+306 AEDETPDAKDPKTDS
-321 QGDSQGDTQ
+321 QGDSQEQ
-330 GDTQEQPKEEQPEK
+330 SKEQPAEKEETPEN
-344 KEEQPEEEEEEEDT
+344 DT
-358 STLGKLE
+358 STLSKLE
-365 ALRKQ
+365 TLRKQ
-370 VGQMLRVH
+370 VGEMLKAH
-378 DDAKFV
+378 EDAKFV
-384 PAYQT
+384 AAYT
-389 WVKNVQAMIGT
+389 AWVKNVKAMIGT
-400 INDEKRKKDLMN
+400 IDDKKRKKDLLE

-425 AQRAKAKSGEQEK
+425 AKKAKSGEQEK
-438 PEEKKEQNA
+438 PEEKKDQN
-447 AAEQEEKQVEQ
+447 AAEQEEKQMEQ
-458 EAQEVAD
+458 EARQVAD
-465 NFLNMLR
+465 HFLNMLR

>member
-67 IEQYQ
+67 IKQYQ
-72 RFYTKIVSQLP
+72 RFYVKIVSQLP
-83 DLKKMKFL
+83 ELKKMKFL

-112 YADGEAKQ
+112 YTDGEAKQ

-140 TGKTNEQFAKS
+140 TGKTNEQFAKA
-151 IDEFKKSLEGKTVE
+151 IDEFKKSLEGQTVD

-188 EEKPEEEEAKVSPET
+188 EEKPEEEKAQVPPEI
-203 EQQAEKKG
+203 EQKAEKKG

-224 GDVKDWEELNNL
+224 GNVKDWEALNNL
-236 SQKYRNTVYQ
+236 SQKYRNTVYK
-246 LMKDNGKEEL
+246 LMKDNGKQEL
-256 KKFVNKNK
+256 KNFIIKNK

-306 AEEETPDTQEQKTDT
+306 AEDETPDTQDPKTDTQDDT
-321 QGDSQGDTQ
+321 QGDSQEQ
-330 GDTQEQPKEEQPEK
+330 SNEQPAEKEEMPEN
-344 KEEQPEEEEEEEDT
+344 DT

-365 ALRKQ
+365 TLRKQ
-370 VGQMLRVH
+370 VGEMLKAH

-384 PAYQT
+384 GAYT
-389 WVKNVQAMIGT
+389 AWVKNVKAIIGT
-400 INDEKRKKDLMN
+400 IDDKKRKKDLLE

-425 AQRAKAKSGEQEK
+425 AEKAKSGEQEK

-447 AAEQEEKQVEQ
+447 AEQEEKQMEQ
-458 EAQEVAD
+458 EAQQVAD
-465 NFLNMLR
+465 HFLNMLR

>member
-67 IEQYQ
+67 IKQYQ
-72 RFYTKIVSQLP
+72 RFYVKIVSQLP
-83 DLKKMKFL
+83 ELKKMKFL

-112 YADGEAKQ
+112 YTDGEAKQ

-140 TGKTNEQFAKS
+140 TGKTNEQFAKA
-151 IDEFKKSLEGKTVE
+151 IDEFKKSLEGQTVD

-188 EEKPEEEEAKVSPET
+188 EEKSDEEQAQVPPEI
-203 EQQAEKKG
+203 EQKAEKKG

-224 GDVKDWEELNNL
+224 GNVKDWEALNNL
-236 SQKYRNTVYQ
+236 SQKYRNTVYK
-246 LMKDNGKEEL
+246 LMKNDGKQEL
-256 KKFVNKNK
+256 KNFINKNK

-306 AEEETPDTQEQKTDT
+306 AEDETPDTQEQKTDT
-321 QGDSQGDTQ
+321 QDDTQ
-330 GDTQEQPKEEQPEK
+330 GDSQEQSNEQPAEKEETPEN
-344 KEEQPEEEEEEEDT
+344 DT

-365 ALRKQ
+365 TLRKQ
-370 VGQMLRVH
+370 VGEMLKAH

-384 PAYQT
+384 GAYT
-389 WVKNVQAMIGT
+389 AWVKNVKAIIGT
-400 INDEKRKKDLMN
+400 IDDKKRKKDLLE

-425 AQRAKAKSGEQEK
+425 AEKAKSGEQEK

-447 AAEQEEKQVEQ
+447 AEQEEKQMEQ
-458 EAQEVAD
+458 EAQQVAD

>member
-67 IEQYQ
+67 IKQYQ
-72 RFYTKIVSQLP
+72 RFYVKIVSQLP
-83 DLKKMKFL
+83 ELKKMKFL

-112 YADGEAKQ
+112 YTDSEAKQ

-140 TGKTNEQFAKS
+140 TGKTNEQFAKA
-151 IDEFKKSLEGKTVE
+151 IDEFKKSLEGQTVD

-188 EEKPEEEEAKVSPET
+188 EEKPDEEQAQVPPEI
-203 EQQAEKKG
+203 EQKAEKKG

-224 GDVKDWEELNNL
+224 GNVKDWEALNNL
-236 SQKYRNTVYQ
+236 SQKYRNTVYK
-246 LMKDNGKEEL
+246 LMKNDGKQEL
-256 KKFVNKNK
+256 KNFINKNK

-306 AEEETPDTQEQKTDT
+306 AEDETPDAKDPKTDSQGDSQDDT
-321 QGDSQGDTQ
+321 QGDSQ
-330 GDTQEQPKEEQPEK
+330 EQPAEKEE
-344 KEEQPEEEEEEEDT
+344 PEEDA

-365 ALRKQ
+365 TLRKQ
-370 VGQMLRVH
+370 VGEMLKAH
-378 DDAKFV
+378 EDAKFV
-384 PAYQT
+384 AAYT
-389 WVKNVQAMIGT
+389 AWVKNVKAIIGT
-400 INDEKRKKDLMN
+400 IDDKKRKKDLLE

-425 AQRAKAKSGEQEK
+425 AEKAKSGEQEK
-438 PEEKKEQNA
+438 PEEKKDQN
-447 AAEQEEKQVEQ
+447 AAEQEEKQMEQ
-458 EAQEVAD
+458 EAQQVAD
-465 NFLNMLR
+465 HFLNMLR

>member
-67 IEQYQ
+67 IKQYQ
-72 RFYTKIVSQLP
+72 RFYVKIVSQLP
-83 DLKKMKFL
+83 ELKKMKFL

-140 TGKTNEQFAKS
+140 TGKTNEQFAKA
-151 IDEFKKSLEGKTVE
+151 IDEFKKSLEGQTVD

-188 EEKPEEEEAKVSPET
+188 EEKPEEEKAQVPPEI
-203 EQQAEKKG
+203 EQKAEKKG

-224 GDVKDWEELNNL
+224 GNVKDWEALNNL
-236 SQKYRNTVYQ
+236 SQKYRNTVYK
-246 LMKDNGKEEL
+246 LMKDNGKQEL
-256 KKFVNKNK
+256 KNFINKNK

-284 ESIIIELHSGMILAE
+284 ESIITELHSGMILAE

-306 AEEETPDTQEQKTDT
+306 AEDETPDTKDPKT
-321 QGDSQGDTQ
+321 DSQGGPQDDSQ
-330 GDTQEQPKEEQPEK
+330 ERPKEQPPEKEEP
-344 KEEQPEEEEEEEDT
+344 EEDT

-365 ALRKQ
+365 TLRKQ
-370 VGQMLRVH
+370 VGEMLKAH

-384 PAYQT
+384 GAYT
-389 WVKNVQAMIGT
+389 AWVKNVKAMIGT
-400 INDEKRKKDLMN
+400 IDDKKRKKDLLE

-425 AQRAKAKSGEQEK
+425 AEKAKSGEQEK

-447 AAEQEEKQVEQ
+447 AEQEEKQMEQ
-458 EAQEVAD
+458 EAQQVAD
-465 NFLNMLR
+465 NFLNMLC
-472 EKYK
+472 EKYKYSLET

>member
-28 FTRLAANLAEIKGD
+28 FTRLADNLAEIKGD

-67 IEQYQ
+67 IKQYQ
-72 RFYTKIVSQLP
+72 RFYVKIVSQLP
-83 DLKKMKFL
+83 ELKKMKFL
-91 EDKASNEEFS
+91 EDKASNEDFS

-112 YADGEAKQ
+112 YTDGEAKQ

-140 TGKTNEQFAKS
+140 TGKTNEQFAKA
-151 IDEFKKSLEGKTVE
+151 IDEFKKSLEGQTVD

-188 EEKPEEEEAKVSPET
+188 EEKPEEEQAQVSPAI
-203 EQQAEKKG
+203 EQKAEKKG

-224 GDVKDWEELNNL
+224 GNVKDWEALNNL
-236 SQKYRNTVYQ
+236 SQKYRNTVYK
-246 LMKDNGKEEL
+246 LMKDNGKQEL
-256 KKFVNKNK
+256 KNFINKNK

-306 AEEETPDTQEQKTDT
+306 AEDETPDAKDPKTDSQGDPQDDT
-321 QGDSQGDTQ
+321 QGDP
-330 GDTQEQPKEEQPEK
+330 QEQPKEQPA
-344 KEEQPEEEEEEEDT
+344 EEEPEEDA
-358 STLGKLE
+358 STLSKLE
-365 ALRKQ
+365 TLRKQ
-370 VGQMLRVH
+370 VGEMLKAH

-384 PAYQT
+384 GAYT
-389 WVKNVQAMIGT
+389 AWVKNVKAMIGT
-400 INDEKRKKDLMN
+400 IDDKKRKKDLLD
-412 RDPFYALCQMLVA
+412 RDPFYALCQMLA
-425 AQRAKAKSGEQEK
+425 AAEKAQSGEQEK
-438 PEEKKEQNA
+438 SEEKKEQNA
-447 AAEQEEKQVEQ
+447 AEQEEKQMEQ
-458 EAQEVAD
+458 EAQQVAD